1 MATGVVVLA
10 FSYAQDDA
18 LEAVRKEMEVIDR
31 LFKQLISQCNP
42 IPYWQVRQSDIED
55 VFARRGHDIRIF
67 HFAGHA
73 GPSEL
78 QLNQDEF
85 RARITFSQ
93 GLADYIGQ
101 RAGELKLVFLNGC
114 STEEQAAVFLKQG
127 VSAVIATTLPV
138 NDELAYTFASRF
150 YYEFTRAGTST
161 TLSQAFQQA
170 LASIAASHGPLRD
183 PVTGLLRPH
192 WLDES
197 VRAGRPVVAGQSVQV
212 LYTLHLHP
220 DKAAVGGETFADW
233 MRSTGGGRPAAA
245 SGLRHK
251 DGYLLCNRRKEEEHF
266 RELVREKIQGQRPEP
281 LYVFIHEDFAHLPQL
296 LPERFRLFELPRW
309 EQRALG
315 FETLELPLP
324 ADFGAGSIEDPQ
336 NPERDRFKIRLSEIY
351 HQRFG
356 GQRATDNRLCC
367 LQPRPVAERLLVIHH
382 SLAPGRWQ
390 GQSAAEAAEWRRRLG
405 RLFDWYTDEYAAEL
419 QQFSSR
425 LLIIITAYY
434 RSPDS
439 FLGELLAAL
448 AARRAGQVFNWN
460 KLPNITQDDIDDWQ
474 ASFLGDASRTFL
486 DPAEL
491 LGNEYEQPFRHV
503 KIPLEQAIERYNRE
517 KYGAG

>member
-18 LEAVRKEMEVIDR
+18 LEAVRREMEVVDR
-31 LFKQLISQCNP
+31 LFKQLVNLCNP
-42 IPYWQVRQSDIED
+42 LPYWQVRQSDIED

-85 RARITFSQ
+85 RARITFSE
-93 GLADYIGQ
+93 GLAAYIGQ
-101 RAGELKLVFLNGC
+101 QASQLKLVFLNGC
-114 STEEQAAVFLKQG
+114 STEDQAADFLKQG

-138 NDELAYTFASRF
+138 SDSLAYAFASRF
-150 YYEFTRAGTST
+150 YHEFTRAGTVA
-161 TLSQAFQQA
+161 TLQQAFRQA
-170 LASIAASHGPLRD
+170 LASITASHGSLRD
-183 PVTGLLRPH
+183 PATGELHAH
-192 WLDES
+192 WLDET
-197 VRAGRPVVAGQSVQV
+197 VRAGRPVATTRLAAE
-212 LYTLHLHP
+212 LYTLHLSSP
-220 DKAAVGGETFADW
+220 AVGEETFGDW
-233 MRSTGGGRPAAA
+233 MRSPAGGRPAAA
-245 SGLRHK
+245 ASLRHK
-251 DGYLLCNRRKEEEHF
+251 DGYLLCDRSREEEKF
-266 RELVREKIQGQRPEP
+266 RELVRQKIDGQRPEP
-281 LYVFIHEDFAHLPQL
+281 LFVCIHENFEHLPHL

-309 EQRALG
+309 EQRELG

-324 ADFGAGSIEDPQ
+324 ADFGAGSIDDPQ

-382 SLAPGRWQ
+382 ELAPRRWQ
-390 GQSAAEAAEWRRRLG
+390 GQAAAETAEWQQRLRRL
-405 RLFDWYTDEYAAEL
+405 LDWYTGDYAAEL

-425 LLIIITAYY
+425 LLIIFTAYY
-434 RSPDS
+434 RNPDG
-439 FLGELLAAL
+439 FLGELLAELAL
-448 AARRAGQVFNWN
+448 RRAGQVFDW
-460 KLPNITQDDIDDWQ
+460 KELPNITQDDIDDWQ
-474 ASFLGDASRTFL
+474 ASFLGDPSRTFL

-491 LGNEYEQPFRHV
+491 LGGEYERPLRYV
-503 KIPLEQAIERYNRE
+503 KNLLEQEIERYNRE
-517 KYGAG
+517 KYGAS

>member
-18 LEAVRKEMEVIDR
+18 LEAVRKEMEVVDR
-31 LFKQLISQCNP
+31 LFKQLVSQCNP
-42 IPYWQVRQSDIED
+42 LPFWQVRQSDIQD

-93 GLADYIGQ
+93 GLAAYIGQ
-101 RAGELKLVFLNGC
+101 QASQLKLVFLNGC
-114 STEEQAAVFLKQG
+114 STEEQAAIFLEEG

-138 NDELAYTFASRF
+138 SDELAYTFASRF
-150 YYEFTRAGTST
+150 YHEFTRAGTAA
-161 TLSQAFQQA
+161 TLRQAFAQA
-170 LASIAASHGPLRD
+170 LASIAASYGPLRD
-183 PVTGLLRPH
+183 PATGELHPF

-197 VRAGRPVVAGQSVQV
+197 VRAGRPARTDSSVRE

-220 DKAAVGGETFADW
+220 DKQSVGGETFADW
-233 MRSTGGGRPAAA
+233 MRDTAGSRPAS
-245 SGLRHK
+245 SGEFRHK
-251 DGYLLCNRRKEEEHF
+251 QGYLLCNRRKEEEHF
-266 RELVREKIQGQRPEP
+266 RELVLEKINGQRPEP
-281 LYVFIHEDFAHLPQL
+281 LFVCIHEDFEHLPQL

-309 EQRALG
+309 EQRELG
-315 FETLELPLP
+315 FETLDLPLP
-324 ADFGAGSIEDPQ
+324 ADFGAGSIDDPL

-356 GQRATDNRLCC
+356 GQRASDNRLCC
-367 LQPRPVAERLLVIHH
+367 LQPRPAAERLLVIHH
-382 SLAPGRWQ
+382 SLAPRRWE
-390 GQSAAEAAEWRRRLG
+390 GQVAADTAEWQQRLRRL
-405 RLFDWYTDEYAAEL
+405 LDWYTDEYAAEL

-425 LLIIITAYY
+425 LLIIITAFY
-434 RSPDS
+434 RTPDR

-448 AARRAGQVFNWN
+448 AERRAGRVFDW
-460 KLPNITQDDIDDWQ
+460 KELPDITQDDIDDWQ
-474 ASFLGDASRTFL
+474 ASFLGDVSRTFL

-491 LGNEYEQPFRHV
+491 LGGEYERPFQYV
-503 KIPLEQAIERYNRE
+503 MSPLEQAIERYNRE

>member
-18 LEAVRKEMEVIDR
+18 LEAVRREMEVVDR
-31 LFKQLISQCNP
+31 LFKQLVNLCNP
-42 IPYWQVRQSDIED
+42 LPYWQVRQSDIED

-85 RARITFSQ
+85 RARITFSE
-93 GLADYIGQ
+93 GLAAYIGQ
-101 RAGELKLVFLNGC
+101 RARQLKLVFLNGC
-114 STEEQAAVFLKQG
+114 STEDQAAFFLKHG

-138 NDELAYTFASRF
+138 SDELAYTFASRF
-150 YYEFTRAGTST
+150 YYEFTRAGTAT
-161 TLSQAFQQA
+161 TLRQAFDQA
-170 LASIAASHGPLRD
+170 RASITASFGSLRD
-183 PVTGLLRPH
+183 PVTKELRLF

-197 VRAGRPVVAGQSVQV
+197 VRAGRPAASSEPEE

-220 DKAAVGGETFADW
+220 DRPEVGGETFADW
-233 MRSTGGGRPAAA
+233 MRSAAGSRPASAT
-245 SGLRHK
+245 LRHPE
-251 DGYLLCNRRKEEEHF
+251 GYLLCDRHKEEEQF
-266 RELVREKIQGQRPEP
+266 RALVQQKIQGQRPEP
-281 LYVFIHEDFAHLPQL
+281 LFVCIHENFEHLPHL

-309 EQRALG
+309 EQRELG

-324 ADFGAGSIEDPQ
+324 ADFGAGSIDDPQ

-356 GQRATDNRLCC
+356 GQRASDNRLCC
-367 LQPRPVAERLLVIHH
+367 LQPRPVAERLLIIHH
-382 SLAPGRWQ
+382 PLAPRRWQ
-390 GQSAAEAAEWRRRLG
+390 GQAAAETAEWQQRLRRL
-405 RLFDWYTDEYAAEL
+405 LEWYTDEYAAEL

-425 LLIIITAYY
+425 LLIIFTAYY
-434 RSPDS
+434 RSPDG
-439 FLGELLAAL
+439 FLGELLAEL
-448 AARRAGQVFNWN
+448 AARRAGQVFDW
-460 KLPNITQDDIDDWQ
+460 KELPNITQDDIDDWQ
-474 ASFLGDASRTFL
+474 ASFLGDSSRTFL

-491 LGNEYEQPFRHV
+491 LGGEYERPLRYV
-503 KIPLEQAIERYNRE
+503 KNLLEQEIERYNRE
-517 KYGAG
+517 KYGAS